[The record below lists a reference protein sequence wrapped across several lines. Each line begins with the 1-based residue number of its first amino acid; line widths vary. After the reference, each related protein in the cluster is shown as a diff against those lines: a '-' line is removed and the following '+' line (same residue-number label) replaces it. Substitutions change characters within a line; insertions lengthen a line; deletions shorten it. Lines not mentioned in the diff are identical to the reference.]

1 MIKFNLFW
9 FFKFN
14 SKFDI
19 LVGDILYLITMKFFI
34 YLINIIT
41 MSCTTEKDTIIEM
54 NTVYGNIC
62 VKLFVK
68 EAPTTCNNFLRYI
81 DEHRYKDFHFY
92 RTVTMSNQ
100 PMSNIKIEVI
110 QGGLGFEKHSLEL
123 PPILHETTNA
133 TGIKH
138 MNGTISMA
146 RIEPG
151 SASSEIFICINDQ
164 PELNYGGRRNIDG
177 QGFAAFGK
185 VIKGL
190 NVVKEIHSLPQKDQ
204 FLNKEVK
211 VNSIKRI

>member
-1 MIKFNLFW
+1 
-9 FFKFN
+9 
-14 SKFDI
+14 
-19 LVGDILYLITMKFFI
+19 
-34 YLINIIT
+34 
-41 MSCTTEKDTIIEM
+41 
-54 NTVYGNIC
+54 
-62 VKLFVK
+62 
-68 EAPTTCNNFLRYI
+68 
-81 DEHRYKDFHFY
+81 
-92 RTVTMSNQ
+92 
-100 PMSNIKIEVI
+100 MSNIKIEVI
-110 QGGLGFEKHSLEL
+110 QGGLGFEKHPLKL

-151 SASSEIFICINDQ
+151 SASSKIFICINDQ

-190 NVVKEIHSLPQKDQ
+190 NVVKVIHSLPDKDQ

-211 VNSIKRI
+211 INSIKRI

>member
-1 MIKFNLFW
+1 
-9 FFKFN
+9 
-14 SKFDI
+14 
-19 LVGDILYLITMKFFI
+19 
-34 YLINIIT
+34 
-41 MSCTTEKDTIIEM
+41 MSCTIEKDTIIEM
-54 NTVYGNIC
+54 NTLYGSIY

-68 EAPTTCNNFLRYI
+68 EAPTTCNNFLKYI
-81 DEHRYKDFHFY
+81 DENRYKDFHFY
-92 RTVTMSNQ
+92 RTVTMYNQ
-100 PMSNIKIEVI
+100 PISNIKIEVI
-110 QGGLGFEKHSLEL
+110 QGGLGFEKHPLEL

-146 RIEPG
+146 IIEPG
-151 SASSEIFICINDQ
+151 SASSEVFICINDQ
-164 PELNYGGRRNIDG
+164 PELNYGGKRNIDG

>member
-1 MIKFNLFW
+1 MSCMIK
-9 FFKFN
+9 
-14 SKFDI
+14 
-19 LVGDILYLITMKFFI
+19 
-34 YLINIIT
+34 
-41 MSCTTEKDTIIEM
+41 KDTIIEM
-54 NTVYGNIC
+54 KTDYGSIY

-110 QGGLGFEKHSLEL
+110 QGGLGFEKHPLKL

-190 NVVKEIHSLPQKDQ
+190 NVIKVIHSLPEKDQ

-211 VNSIKRI
+211 ENSIKRT

>member
-1 MIKFNLFW
+1 MSCMIK
-9 FFKFN
+9 
-14 SKFDI
+14 
-19 LVGDILYLITMKFFI
+19 
-34 YLINIIT
+34 
-41 MSCTTEKDTIIEM
+41 KDTIIEM
-54 NTVYGNIC
+54 KTDYGSIYI
-62 VKLFVK
+62 KLFVK

-81 DEHRYKDFHFY
+81 DEHPYKDFHFY
-92 RTVTMSNQ
+92 RTVAISNQ

-110 QGGLGFEKHSLEL
+110 QGGLGFEKHPLKL

-164 PELNYGGRRNIDG
+164 PELNYGGRRNIEG

-185 VIKGL
+185 VIKCL
-190 NVVKEIHSLPQKDQ
+190 NVVKVIHSLTEKDQ
-204 FLNKEVK
+204 FLNEEVK
-211 VNSIKRI
+211 GNSIKRI